1 MSELSDLIS
10 PSAIRLDAEAAD
22 WREAIRASGELLVA
36 AGATEPDY
44 TEAMIRTVEEHGPY
58 IVIAPGFALAHSRPD
73 DSVHRTALS
82 FVRLSSPIAFGNA
95 ANDPVTL
102 VMALAAA
109 DGSAHGSALA
119 ALAGVLADPQRRRAL
134 DEARTSGQVLA
145 ALGADATANGAD
157 ATAPTHAAG
166 TGAAAAAPGTTSDGP
181 DTTDSAGSG
190 PADSGPADPDAVPST
205 NLLLTVCGNGLGT
218 SLFLKNTAEQVLDR
232 WGWSSYLDVQATD
245 TISAKGRAKDSDAIL
260 TSGAIADTLGDV
272 GVRVEVIENFTSQA
286 EIDAALRRIYAV

>member
-36 AGATEPDY
+36 DGATEPAY

-181 DTTDSAGSG
+181 DTTGSAGSG
-190 PADSGPADPDAVPST
+190 AADSGPAVPDAVPST

-245 TISAKGRAKDSDAIL
+245 TISAKGQAKDSDAIL
-260 TSGAIADTLGDV
+260 TSGAIADTLGEV